1 MCVQQKLQKNRNQL
15 QDIDLY
21 IFCENEPCANHMKK
35 RQN

>member
-21 IFCENEPCANHMKK
+21 IFFARMSLA
-35 RQN
+35 QII